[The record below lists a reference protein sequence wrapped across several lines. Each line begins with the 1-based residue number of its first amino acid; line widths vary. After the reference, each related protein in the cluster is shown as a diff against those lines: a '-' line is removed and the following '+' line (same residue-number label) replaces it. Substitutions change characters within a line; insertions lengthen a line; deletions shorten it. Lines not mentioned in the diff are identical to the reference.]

1 MNETLQTD
9 NLSNEN
15 GNPVLRIGA
24 VSCCR
29 FIFLDIDGVIA
40 TPKTVEHG
48 MWALTPEKQDLL
60 GMIIEK
66 TGAKIVLS
74 SSWRKHTIE
83 DTIEHMREHGFRFCD
98 EIIGV
103 TIRAYQYLQ
112 KGVHLSIPR
121 GVEIKQWLDTHVIY
135 PWYAYPEQNE
145 RYKILN
151 EDGSFKMMRSNKL
164 GIDFSYVILD
174 DDSDMLYEQS
184 KYFICCDSMEG
195 LTLKQANKA
204 IELLS
209 YGCS

>member
-1 MNETLQTD
+1 MNEDTNLQISEQPP
-9 NLSNEN
+9 LVIA
-15 GNPVLRIGA
+15 G

-60 GMIIEK
+60 GLIIEK

-74 SSWRKHTIE
+74 SSWRKNSIV
-83 DTIEHMREHGFRFCD
+83 DTIEYMKEHGFRFCD
-98 EIIGV
+98 DIVGV

-164 GIDFSYVILD
+164 GIDFCYVILD
-174 DDSDMLYEQS
+174 DDSDMLLEH
-184 KYFICCDSMEG
+184 KDNFIQCDSKEG
-195 LTLKQANKA
+195 LTLEKANKA

>member
-1 MNETLQTD
+1 MNEILNTAETPPCFIH
-9 NLSNEN
+9 
-15 GNPVLRIGA
+15 G

-74 SSWRKHTIE
+74 SSWRKHTID
-83 DTIEHMREHGFRFCD
+83 DTIEHMKEHGFRFCD
-98 EIIGV
+98 EIVGI

-135 PWYAYPEQNE
+135 PWYAYPEQKE
-145 RYKILN
+145 RYRILN

-164 GIDFSYVILD
+164 GTDFSYVILD

-184 KYFICCDSMEG
+184 KHFICCDSMEG
-195 LTLKQANKA
+195 LTLEQANKA
-204 IELLS
+204 IEVLS
-209 YGCS
+209 FGCS

>member
-1 MNETLQTD
+1 MNETL
-9 NLSNEN
+9 NIAEN
-15 GNPVLRIGA
+15 PPCLIHG

-48 MWALTPEKQDLL
+48 MWGLTPEKQDLL

-74 SSWRKHTIE
+74 SSWRKHTLE
-83 DTIEHMREHGFRFCD
+83 STIEHMKEHGFRFCD
-98 EIIGV
+98 EIIGI
-103 TIRAYQYLQ
+103 TIRAYHYIE
-112 KGVHLSIPR
+112 KGIHLSIPR
-121 GVEIKQWLDTHVIY
+121 GVEIKQWLDTHAIY
-135 PWYAYPEQNE
+135 PWYAYPE
-145 RYKILN
+145 YKEKYEILN
-151 EDGSFKMMRSNKL
+151 EDGSFKKMRSNKL
-164 GIDFSYVILD
+164 GTDFTYVILD

-195 LTLKQANKA
+195 LTLEQANKA

-209 YGCS
+209 FGCS

>member
-1 MNETLQTD
+1 MNETLNNAETPPCFIH
-9 NLSNEN
+9 S
-15 GNPVLRIGA
+15 

-83 DTIEHMREHGFRFCD
+83 DTIEHMKEHGFRFCD
-98 EIIGV
+98 EIIGI
-103 TIRAYQYLQ
+103 TIRAYHYLQ

-121 GVEIKQWLDTHVIY
+121 GVEIKQWLDTHAVY
-135 PWYAYPEQNE
+135 PWYAYPEDKGKYE
-145 RYKILN
+145 ILN

-164 GIDFSYVILD
+164 GTDFTYVILD
-174 DDSDMLYEQS
+174 DDSDMLFEQS
-184 KYFICCDSMEG
+184 KYFIRCDSMEG
-195 LTLKQANKA
+195 LTLEQANKA
-204 IELLS
+204 IEVLS
-209 YGCS
+209 FGCS